1 MYLLP
6 TAHALIFYTK
16 YLSYKYD
23 TIFFLPISSIGIKP
37 FFCFFFYFVR
47 SAIGFRRRYRIF
59 FLCSQFIA
67 GHHSPGWRR
76 YIVVGGTYIYIYM
89 YKLLYMYTASH
100 THAHSTSLR
109 RNQSFTISSHRQFS
123 TKSIWIM
130 CERCGARRQYREIE
144 RVREKRVTE
153 RERSKKI
160 YMERE
165 KDIWTDKKKA

>member
-37 FFCFFFYFVR
+37 FFCFFSYFVR

-59 FLCSQFIA
+59 FYVANLLRVIIR
-67 GHHSPGWRR
+67 PGGEDTSSSA
-76 YIVVGGTYIYIYM
+76 VHIYIYM